1 MRCPSC
7 GHEFKN
13 PTAQAG
19 GKVGGK
25 AKVSKGFACR
35 RVMEKALETRRKKH
49 ESDLHASGKG
59 ARILTAGPEHV

>member
-25 AKVSKGFACR
+25 AKVRKGFACR

-49 ESDLHASGKG
+49 ELNLHAIGESP
-59 ARILTAGPEHV
+59 RI